1 VRADALLET
10 VGVSREMYKELL
22 LEKMKAPDGSY
33 DMDLVV
39 PGTTGV
45 KVKDWMR
52 KSHTNLVDG
61 TSGKALMTMTSAGMH
76 LRSGSSSNLEL
87 NNPLSLHDEVPFSLS
102 HFVFIRVLSLEPLD
116 KLVRFG

>member
-10 VGVSREMYKELL
+10 LGVSREMYKELL

-33 DMDLVV
+33 DVDLVV

-52 KSHTNLVDG
+52 GSHTNLVDG
-61 TSGKALMTMTSAGMH
+61 TSGKASVTMASAGMH
-76 LRSGSSSNLEL
+76 LRSGSPSNLEL
-87 NNPLSLHDEVPFSLS
+87 NNPLSLHNEVPLSLS
-102 HFVFIRVLSLEPLD
+102 HFVFVRILSLEPLD
-116 KLVRFG
+116 